1 MQPDVITSHA
11 RATVSL
17 VLRGT
22 CPRLRVLQFQDWYHT
37 LAALQLPVLSPSS
50 LAHRSLSAILL
61 LSGPVIGQ
69 DGVLIQPIVATA
81 SLRFHHIETI
91 GAQAGPFCSLF
102 YGICL
107 LLARTGLVP
116 RTPTPHLLTMPS
128 SCLISGEAIQGTGER
143 QKAWLPV
150 PRKWGRGLVAK
161 NITLSA
167 VSSKPG

>member
-1 MQPDVITSHA
+1 MTVESLTCVTANGTFADRDKRLVSFALTRVPAMQPDVITSHA

-91 GAQAGPFCSLF
+91 GVQAGPFCSLF

-107 LLARTGLVP
+107 LLARTELVP
-116 RTPTPHLLTMPS
+116 RTPTPPPPIFSRCPAH
-128 SCLISGEAIQGTGER
+128 
-143 QKAWLPV
+143 V
-150 PRKWGRGLVAK
+150 
-161 NITLSA
+161 
-167 VSSKPG
+167 